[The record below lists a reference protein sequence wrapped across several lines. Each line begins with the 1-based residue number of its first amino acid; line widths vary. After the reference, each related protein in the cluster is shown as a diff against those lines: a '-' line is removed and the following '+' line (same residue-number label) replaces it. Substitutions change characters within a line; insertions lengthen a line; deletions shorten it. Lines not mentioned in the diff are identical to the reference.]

1 MLRVLLDE
9 DVDVRLRAHFS
20 SSIDV
25 QTVAFLGWKGKSN
38 GELLR
43 AAEGS
48 FDVLLTLD
56 TRLPSQQNLS
66 QYDLAV
72 IVLRP
77 RTQKLDELIT
87 MVPAAED
94 AASSLQPGTFME
106 VHPPTGSQ

>member
-20 SSIDV
+20 SSFDV
-25 QTVAFLGWKGKSN
+25 QTVAYPGWKGKSN

-43 AAEGS
+43 AAEKS
-48 FDVLLTLD
+48 FDVLVTLD
-56 TRLPSQQNLS
+56 TRLPTQQNLA

-77 RTQKLDELIT
+77 RTQMLQDLIPL
-87 MVPAAED
+87 VPDAEQV
-94 AASSLQPGTFME
+94 ASTLRPGTHIE
-106 VHPPTGSQ
+106 IHPPGSSQ